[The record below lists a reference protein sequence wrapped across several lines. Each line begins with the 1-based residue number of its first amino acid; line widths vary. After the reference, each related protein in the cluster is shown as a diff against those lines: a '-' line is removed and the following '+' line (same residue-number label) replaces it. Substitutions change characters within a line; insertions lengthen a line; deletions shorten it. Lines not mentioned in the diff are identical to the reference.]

1 MCGTRFVQHPAATVP
16 PALIGCC
23 TDIDVA
29 DESGGQLSGEVNCWR
44 LRCER

>member
-29 DESGGQLSGEVNCWR
+29 DESGGTTERGGQLLAIEV
-44 LRCER
+44 